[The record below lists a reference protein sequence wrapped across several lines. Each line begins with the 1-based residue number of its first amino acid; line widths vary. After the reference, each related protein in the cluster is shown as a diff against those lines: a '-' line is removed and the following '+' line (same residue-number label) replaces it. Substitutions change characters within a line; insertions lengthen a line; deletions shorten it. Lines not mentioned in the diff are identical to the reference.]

1 MSEVREPTADEAR
14 ETQRPKPVDLEPLR
28 KAAEDLL
35 TTGYGLTLL
44 ALDGFE
50 AFLQRAYDRGQNSRD
65 TAGPLARMFFDL
77 VRRPDVEVKLQPKQV
92 KVRVLPIADYDTLGV
107 DGVVE
112 ALEGLGLR
120 DLELVRDYESEH
132 KNRKTVLRAIDQKL
146 AAAAQ
151 A

>member
-1 MSEVREPTADEAR
+1 MSEVREPTTGNVQDR
-14 ETQRPKPVDLEPLR
+14 QGPKSVDLEPFR

-50 AFLQRAYDRGQNSRD
+50 AFLQRAYDRGQHSRD

-77 VRRPDVEVKLQPKQV
+77 VRRPDVEIKLQTKQV
-92 KVRVLPIADYDTLGV
+92 KVRVLPITDYDTLGV
-107 DGVVE
+107 NDVVE
-112 ALEGLGLR
+112 ALEGLDPR
-120 DLELVRDYESEH
+120 DLELVRDYESQH

-151 A
+151 D